1 MFDILVA
8 EMSEEGKLQKLR
20 GAGGGGRGG
29 GACKFISKLPII
41 HFDPSSETLVI
52 KLGAFKNSIK
62 LKNLIM
68 KQ

>member
-1 MFDILVA
+1 MDITDN
-8 EMSEEGKLQKLR
+8 
-20 GAGGGGRGG
+20 
-29 GACKFISKLPII
+29 
-41 HFDPSSETLVI
+41 FDPSSETLVI